1 MNGVSGKPN
10 NIEVE
15 AYDIK
20 TMPSY
25 YFDAKQTDNYTKP
38 SNTDAETSAIGT
50 KIIDDGT
57 KKSNT
62 DTKTSDIDT
71 KQLDY
76 YAEKFDGY
84 TE

>member
-1 MNGVSGKPN
+1 MNGVSRKPN
-10 NIEVE
+10 DIDMES
-15 AYDIK
+15 YDIK
-20 TMPSY
+20 AMPSY
-25 YFDAKQTDNYTKP
+25 FDAMQTDNYTKP